1 MTLSKKRRIIFVTI
15 LAIIAAVVIIDAN
28 RIFNPDEYIIVPHG
42 NHVHYVPR
50 DRDPNVHVHEFP
62 MVRPRPN
69 ETITPDG
76 RVVLREEYQR

>member
-1 MTLSKKRRIIFVTI
+1 MTLSKKRRIIFVA
-15 LAIIAAVVIIDAN
+15 LAAVIASIVIIDAN

-42 NHVHYVPR
+42 NHNHYLPR
-50 DRDPNVHVHEFP
+50 DRDESVPVHSFP

-76 RVVLREEYQR
+76 RVVPREDFQP

>member
-1 MTLSKKRRIIFVTI
+1 MTLSKKRRLIFLSIV
-15 LAIIAAVVIIDAN
+15 AIIAAIVIVDAN
-28 RIFNPDEYIIVPHG
+28 RLVNPDEYIIVPHG

-76 RVVLREEYQR
+76 RIVPREEFPR